1 MSRASK
7 NKTGAVPEK
16 THWKDLKY
24 FVYKRNCFITTN
36 INRARVPGSSQEP
49 YAHMVVTSASKTLSH
64 IPLKRIEDYKSL

>member
-24 FVYKRNCFITTN
+24 FVYNYKHYQQGPSPWIQPGTLRTHGGYKRFQNVVTH
-36 INRARVPGSSQEP
+36 SSQT
-49 YAHMVVTSASKTLSH
+49 YRRLQVFVVF
-64 IPLKRIEDYKSL
+64 D